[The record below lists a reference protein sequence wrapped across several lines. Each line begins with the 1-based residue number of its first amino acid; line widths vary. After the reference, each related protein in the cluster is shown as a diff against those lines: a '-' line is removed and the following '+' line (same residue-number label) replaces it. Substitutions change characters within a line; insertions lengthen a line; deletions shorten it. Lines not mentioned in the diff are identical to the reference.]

1 MAVLTTKPLPRRT
14 AASTAPALSG
24 KMIRPDGRPADVV
37 AFEESLVEFFLEAA
51 VVLGAPKSL
60 AAIYGVCFASPVPL
74 SFSEV
79 QERLDLSAGSI
90 SQGLR
95 ILREVNALKVVTHP
109 ESKRELFEPDLEL
122 RKLIAHYLEQRVEK
136 QLDSGRSRLETLS
149 GAIPG
154 GSPASTKILRGRLK
168 SLQGWHNKSRRL
180 LPAVRVL
187 LKLSP

>member
-1 MAVLTTKPLPRRT
+1 
-14 AASTAPALSG
+14 
-24 KMIRPDGRPADVV
+24 MIRPNGRPADVV

-51 VVLGAPKSL
+51 LVLGAPKSL

-74 SFSEV
+74 SFSDV

-95 ILREVNALKVVTHP
+95 ILRDVNALKVVTSPHT
-109 ESKRELFEPDLEL
+109 KRELFEPDLEM

-136 QLDSGRSRLETLS
+136 QLDSGRDRLQ
-149 GAIPG
+149 AISKTIPEG
-154 GSPASTKILRGRLK
+154 LNDSAKILRTRLK

-180 LPAVRVL
+180 LPAIRLL